1 MWMDLGLGLSG
12 IMACDYDWSSGIVA
26 CLTTDDNQN
35 APVTEDEDEEY
46 EDVKD
51 NKITNVID

>member
-1 MWMDLGLGLSG
+1 MDLGLGLSG